1 MKNYYEVLGVD
12 PKAAPEVIRAAYN
25 VLARKYHPDSSGSSN
40 DASMM
45 KTINEAYECL
55 SSPV

>member
-1 MKNYYEVLGVD
+1 MKNYYEGLGVD
-12 PKAAPEVIRAAYN
+12 PKAAPEAIRAAYN
-25 VLARKYHPDSSGSSN
+25 ALARKYRPDLSGSSN

-45 KTINEAYECL
+45 KTINEACECL